1 MAKGN
6 QQHGADR
13 AGDPG
18 FDRRGLAILALFFLS
33 GACGLVYEVVWM
45 RMLTLVF
52 GATAF
57 ATSTILA
64 SFFAGLALGSFLFG
78 RLIDRG
84 WQPLKVYAFLEAGV
98 GAFAFLM
105 PLLLA
110 GLDDVYV
117 ALDRRYDLAFAQL
130 TLLRF
135 SFSFLVLLVPAT
147 FMGGTLPV
155 LVKFFARRRE
165 NFGWNV
171 AQLYAV
177 NTFGAVVGTL
187 SAAFFLILLL
197 GLREATWL
205 AGALNL
211 LIAAAALAL
220 SRRPGAFAEATASR
234 EGLPPQTAGPGEAG
248 YPARIVRLALL
259 TAAVSGF
266 CALALEV
273 LWTRAL
279 VFFLD
284 NSTHA
289 FSTVLTAFLLGIAI
303 GSFLIARF
311 VDSRRSLVAWLGAT
325 QVLIGLS
332 AILAIPILNHS
343 TPVIQR
349 MAEVSIDAL
358 LPWKWMGMRFVTSLS
373 VMLVPTI
380 LMGMTFP
387 LVVKVFTRSIAA
399 AGKALGNVY
408 SVNTVAGVAGSLISG
423 FVLIPLAGVQNG
435 IILLAAVNAAMG
447 VVLLLSDPFATARR
461 RWMAAL
467 GPGALFVGM
476 AAYHLTAGA
485 APLTSYYE
493 RLESVEVLSYDE
505 GVGSTVKVFR
515 DRSGDKFLSID
526 GFPVAGTSPGMQD
539 AQKSL
544 AHVPMLLTPV
554 ASPKVNIIGFGS
566 GGTSSGILRYGV
578 EKIDCVE
585 LVPGVI
591 AAARWFP
598 EMNRGVLGEPEY
610 HLIHGDGRNY
620 ALVTGEK
627 YDVISIDATSPKM
640 AGNGSLYT
648 LEFYRL
654 LKERLTGDG
663 LLVQWLPFHLLSDE
677 ETRMTARTFQA
688 VFPHTTLWLSPLRHH
703 GVLVGTIKPL
713 QIDVQALRRKLELEA
728 TREELEP
735 MLAAGLLDFLSWFV
749 MGEDALAEYVGDGRL
764 NTDDHPYLEFTP
776 AMAFFM
782 ARRYQLEN
790 LARFQES
797 RESVLPLLTN
807 LGGTDEEQAAL
818 AGRVQKRYEATQ
830 HAIRGDIFFYL
841 SRRAEAQAE
850 YSLALL
856 ADPESREWLN
866 AMRLF

>member
-1 MAKGN
+1 VARRN

-18 FDRRGLAILALFFLS
+18 FDRGRPAILALFFLS

-84 WQPLKVYAFLEAGV
+84 RQPLKVYAFLEAGV

-117 ALDRRYDLAFAQL
+117 ALHRRYDLTFAQL

-165 NFGWNV
+165 NLGWNV

-187 SAAFFLILLL
+187 SAGFFLILLL

-211 LIAAAALAL
+211 LIAAGALAL
-220 SRRPGAFAEATASR
+220 SRRPGALAEATARR
-234 EGLPPQTAGPGEAG
+234 EEFPPPTAEVGAG
-248 YPARIVRLALL
+248 YPARIARLALL

-266 CALALEV
+266 CGLSLEV

-289 FSTVLTAFLLGIAI
+289 FSTMLTAFLLGIAI
-303 GSFLIARF
+303 GSFIIARYI
-311 VDSRRSLVAWLGAT
+311 DSRKRLVAWLGAT
-325 QVLIGLS
+325 QVLIGFF
-332 AILAIPILNHS
+332 AILAIPVLNHS
-343 TPVIQR
+343 TPVTQR
-349 MAEVSIDAL
+349 MAEVSVDAL

-373 VMLVPTI
+373 VMLIPTI

-387 LVVKVFTRSIAA
+387 LVIKIFTRSIAA

-408 SVNTVAGVAGSLISG
+408 AVNTVAGVAGSLAAG

-435 IILLAAVNAAMG
+435 IILIAAVNAAMG
-447 VVLLLSDPFATARR
+447 VALLLSDPLATVRR
-461 RWMAAL
+461 RQVAAL
-467 GPGALFVGM
+467 VPGAAFAGM
-476 AAYHLTAGA
+476 AAYYLTAGA

-493 RLESVEVLSYDE
+493 RLESVEVLSYHE

-515 DRSGDKFLSID
+515 DRRGDKFLSID

-544 AHVPMLLTPV
+544 AHVPMLLAPV
-554 ASPKVNIIGFGS
+554 TSPRVNIIGFGS
-566 GGTSSGILRYGV
+566 GGTSSAIFRYGV

-585 LVPGVI
+585 LVPGVVD
-591 AAARWFP
+591 AARWFP
-598 EMNRGVLGEPEY
+598 EMNRGVLDEPAY
-610 HLIHGDGRNY
+610 NLIRGDGRNH
-620 ALVTGEK
+620 ALVAREK

-648 LEFYRL
+648 VEFYRL
-654 LKERLTGDG
+654 LRERLTADG

-703 GVLVGTIKPL
+703 GVLAGTIKPL
-713 QIDVQALRRKLELEA
+713 QIDVQALRRRLELET

-735 MLAAGLLDFLSWFV
+735 MLTAGLLDFLSWFV
-749 MGEDALAEYVGDGRL
+749 MGEDALAEYVGEGRF

-776 AMAFFM
+776 AMAFFT
-782 ARRYQLEN
+782 AGRYQLQN

-807 LGGTDEEQAAL
+807 LGGTDEERAAL
-818 AGRVQKRYEATQ
+818 AERVQKRYEATQ
-830 HAIRGDIFFYL
+830 YAIRGDIFYYL
-841 SRRAEAQAE
+841 GRRADAQNE
-850 YSLALL
+850 YTRALL
-856 ADPESREWLN
+856 ADPESREWLT